1 MGEKATIRGL
11 MEKAISVDKSLLALE
26 DYTSHS
32 LASVDIELPKLKYEG
47 TKVF

>member
-32 LASVDIELPKLKYEG
+32 LASVDIELMYEG